1 MTMNRRSFVGAAGSI
16 VAGAYAQPSGSPEQ
30 AAAIKQAV
38 EGYYAAY
45 RGLDKA
51 KYRACLTDDYVL
63 LENGELLDAEG
74 DLAVMASPGS
84 GYQRTDAFDF
94 RSVKVQGDVA
104 YAVYFLTSDIK
115 DQKGLRHREWLE
127 SMVLRRSGTRW
138 QTALLHS
145 TPVTKPGA

>member
-1 MTMNRRSFVGAAGSI
+1 MNRREFIGATGVAVVGAYTVSSAS
-16 VAGAYAQPSGSPEQ
+16 QDQ
-30 AAAIKQAV
+30 AAAIRRAV

-63 LENGELLDAEG
+63 LENGELLDADG

-94 RSVKVQGDVA
+94 KLVETQGDVG

-115 DQKGLRHREWLE
+115 DQKGSRHREWLE
-127 SMVLRRSGTRW
+127 SMILRRSGTGWR
-138 QTALLHS
+138 TALLHS
-145 TPVTKPGA
+145 TRLTKAVG

>member
-1 MTMNRRSFVGAAGSI
+1 MNRRDFIGAAGS
-16 VAGAYAQPSGSPEQ
+16 VMAGAYALPSASQDQ
-30 AAAIKQAV
+30 AAAIRRAV

-51 KYRACLTDDYVL
+51 KYRACLTGDYVL
-63 LENGELLDAEG
+63 LENGELLDADG

-94 RSVKVQGDVA
+94 RSVKVQADVA

-115 DQKGLRHREWLE
+115 DQQGDRHREWLE
-127 SMVLRRSGTRW
+127 SMILRRSGAAWR
-138 QTALLHS
+138 TALLHS
-145 TPVTKPGA
+145 TRVTKPGG